1 MQPAHPEPA
10 PRSLVNTAGRLAP
23 VTDRALALPWA
34 SSLAHNAPPHA
45 SGKGR
50 SVHQSAPSSH
60 APIDAFLQN
69 AQQRRGTNETRMRGA
84 RGREGGREKGEG
96 KGGGTGGRERRRDWR
111 EGGGDGP
118 RAPYRGGGATT
129 AREGPAPFTRC
140 PLGSTLCSSGRA
152 ELSLPLPA
160 RTSSAPARPTL
171 PRHVRALF
179 ENDDRYTVTPSWR
192 FATSWRFSGSNLL
205 AVPKP
210 QPPGGSQEAT
220 FWRFLS
226 PNLLAVLRKQPSGGS

>member
-1 MQPAHPEPA
+1 MVHARHAPRSAASPPTSASITTRFRRSMQPAHPEPA

-152 ELSLPLPA
+152 ELLLPLPA
-160 RTSSAPARPTL
+160 RTSLRP
-171 PRHVRALF
+171 RASHSP
-179 ENDDRYTVTPSWR
+179 PSR
-192 FATSWRFSGSNLL
+192 PCSF
-205 AVPKP
+205 
-210 QPPGGSQEAT
+210 
-220 FWRFLS
+220 
-226 PNLLAVLRKQPSGGS
+226 